1 MRFLDLSFKL
11 TLWFLLT
18 ADTSFANVA
27 IGCCVALLLPR
38 FNDSPK
44 ASTEA
49 QASPRLASNCAST
62 VAVAQAWLQMLWK
75 IAAAIPRAYIEA
87 FEMMIHPHSSEE
99 IVIYQGK
106 PRQTRGLVFLDIFLI
121 TFTPKTIVV
130 DYSSDGQYT
139 VHSVS
144 RRRQS

>member
-1 MRFLDLSFKL
+1 MRLLDLLFKL
-11 TLWFLLT
+11 ALWFLLT

-27 IGCCVALLLPR
+27 IGFCVALLLPR

-44 ASTEA
+44 SQTGAQTEASSRASTMA
-49 QASPRLASNCAST
+49 I
-62 VAVAQAWLQMLWK
+62 AQAWLQMLWK
-75 IAAAIPRAYIEA
+75 IAAAIPRAYFEA
-87 FEMMIHPHSSEE
+87 FEMLLHPHNSEE
-99 IVIYQGK
+99 IFVQQGK

-130 DYSSDGQYT
+130 NYSSDGQYT

-144 RRRQS
+144 RRKQL